1 MDQPVCFKIIAEF
14 QQNFDFSIFAQMNG
28 KLLVVDGRLTIQDFL
43 NLKNL
48 RYLQSLL
55 PPFHLEHLFSKPS
68 FTSCK
73 LRIYPLGIE
82 S

>member
-28 KLLVVDGRLTIQDFL
+28 KLLVVDGRLTIQDYSR
-43 NLKNL
+43 L